1 MRIIFWTFSHLPDLG
16 GFQWSTFRLARAL
29 KELGHEP
36 LFLTGTT
43 QASEFDSVVDAIRI
57 SAANVPDWTM
67 KSGRWLLENHHRFD
81 VVHAIDLFYKAIGEQ
96 VGFLLDA
103 DLPAVIKIP
112 TQGYVPRLITD
123 CELKHK
129 FRLIDAIIALNN
141 GIKTELLEI
150 GVKPER
156 IYAIPNGIDSREFIP
171 ASDKT
176 AAKKL
181 LAFPRHKITVL
192 YAGRFVQRKRIDVL
206 LEAAK
211 SLPKTVQ
218 LVLVGSGFEMRD
230 SVERELIQLASRIPN
245 ARIVKAIPNI
255 LAYYQASD
263 INVLLS
269 EREGQSNS
277 ILEGMACGLPT
288 IATDIP
294 GISETVHAEVEGI
307 LVKVGDIEGTEKA
320 LLRLIL
326 SQDLRIKMGDAGR
339 NRILR
344 EFDIR
349 IIAQRY
355 ENLYREIITKNKEGG
370 RVR

>member
-1 MRIIFWTFSHLPDLG
+1 
-16 GFQWSTFRLARAL
+16 
-29 KELGHEP
+29 
-36 LFLTGTT
+36 
-43 QASEFDSVVDAIRI
+43 
-57 SAANVPDWTM
+57 
-67 KSGRWLLENHHRFD
+67 
-81 VVHAIDLFYKAIGEQ
+81 
-96 VGFLLDA
+96 
-103 DLPAVIKIP
+103 
-112 TQGYVPRLITD
+112 
-123 CELKHK
+123 
-129 FRLIDAIIALNN
+129 
-141 GIKTELLEI
+141 
-150 GVKPER
+150 
-156 IYAIPNGIDSREFIP
+156 
-171 ASDKT
+171 
-176 AAKKL
+176 
-181 LAFPRHKITVL
+181 
-192 YAGRFVQRKRIDVL
+192 VQRKRIDVL